1 MRKKSGSTAS
11 IGFKKRKKLKK
22 KLRFSK
28 IILPLRRCSV
38 SAQQT
43 NKLNWAVFLASFM
56 SMNMHAY
63 KYQYSSGC
71 FSIDIPI
78 TTHGFTIRVNYLLF
92 LAIVKEI

>member
-1 MRKKSGSTAS
+1 MPKKLGSTAS
-11 IGFKKRKKLKK
+11 IGFKYRKKLKK
-22 KLRFSK
+22 VTFSK

-43 NKLNWAVFLASFM
+43 NKLNWAVFLASFI

-71 FSIDIPI
+71 FGIDIPI
-78 TTHGFTIRVNYLLF
+78 TTHGFSIRVNYF
-92 LAIVKEI
+92 